1 MNIDSLKHIGD
12 FNIKTKSIGEIR
24 IGPSQNEIEKIYD
37 ENSEIDK
44 INNNELSRKI
54 ISKIGRK
61 LTGNES
67 VDKVCGGP
75 ELSDIEIS
83 KIDSGELED
92 FSSQFISRRL
102 KTTPEPSEIDDKEDE
117 LIKDFSLGIAIIK
130 NLADQRAMLKR
141 IVGSITDSMN
151 VGAIAAKMNLQT
163 SALDTIKSIE
173 AGHVGILQKAM
184 LQQTSVGAAL
194 KTIKA
199 FGNLGE
205 TLAAV
210 RASDEK
216 SKMVEN
222 SPIPY
227 ASLIYQKNPILET
240 NELIK
245 KNQDYAEKMRPVFI
259 RSAELI
265 QTLTDTTLSAQALAN
280 ANSQQAEKNAEQAE
294 KNSEKSMKIAI
305 TSIYISIFIGAMSII
320 AAGVSIYYARL
331 SPTSEQA
338 DQLSRSIGE
347 NIEKMSEISHKDNMD
362 LKTEKSLTEEK
373 YMNENANVNS
383 RIIKL
388 ERKLKIIKNKE
399 N

>member
-1 MNIDSLKHIGD
+1 
-12 FNIKTKSIGEIR
+12 
-24 IGPSQNEIEKIYD
+24 
-37 ENSEIDK
+37 
-44 INNNELSRKI
+44 
-54 ISKIGRK
+54 
-61 LTGNES
+61 
-67 VDKVCGGP
+67 
-75 ELSDIEIS
+75 
-83 KIDSGELED
+83 
-92 FSSQFISRRL
+92 
-102 KTTPEPSEIDDKEDE
+102 
-117 LIKDFSLGIAIIK
+117 
-130 NLADQRAMLKR
+130 MLKR

-347 NIEKMSEISHKDNMD
+347 KIEKMSEISHKDNMD